1 MLHTITS
8 TLPKVHGGRT
18 KSLLY
23 RIKFLE
29 ENLNQKS
36 IIHTTN
42 YDPDY
47 INIYEDFKERGIIN
61 DSLIIR
67 NIYEWLSNNNLLEV
81 YSKPTM
87 FNKGTKETKVK
98 VPNLREEID
107 KNIVRY
113 YKDKQYVLYR
123 NFYEGTNVLKFE
135 DFMSPFSK
143 KKLERREYTKN
154 GVLHRITNYSATKYS
169 KLYEEYYNKKGDLY
183 LKKHFSDTDKNK
195 LLYIVFYRDNRP
207 FKFFENEKE
216 MFTYYF
222 NHVLEDGAIVFNDAR
237 LLDKSLIECNK
248 KLKRVLVFH
257 STHLINSGIRGSYKI
272 ALSKNEKID
281 KYIVLTNY
289 QKKDIQQDF
298 EINDSKIK
306 VIPHFVEE
314 INDVKIINKID
325 QFCYV
330 GRISKEKQ
338 IDHIIQAF
346 SKYINKG
353 YESKLLIYG
362 KDEDGEKTKLQNLV
376 NELNLENHVEFK
388 GYTNNPKEVFRNSI
402 ASILTSEFEGFG
414 LTIMESLNNGCP
426 IISYNI
432 KYGPSE
438 LIENN
443 QNGILVEKNNI
454 DELAIAMENVRNKPL
469 KDVKLSENF
478 SKQTAINNYKKL
490 LDELQE

>member
-8 TLPKVHGGRT
+8 ILPKVHGGRT

-47 INIYEDFKERGIIN
+47 MNIYDDFKERAIIN
-61 DSLIIR
+61 DSLIIK
-67 NIYEWLSNNNLLEV
+67 NIYEWLSNNNLLEK
-81 YSKPTM
+81 YSKPTI
-87 FNKGTKETKVK
+87 FNKRTKETKVTIS
-98 VPNLREEID
+98 NLKEKID
-107 KNIVRY
+107 ENIVRY
-113 YKDKQYVLYR
+113 YKNKEYILYR

-135 DFMSPFSK
+135 DFMSPFSN

-183 LKKHFSDTDKNK
+183 LKKHFSDIDRNK

-222 NHVLEDGAIVFNDAR
+222 NHVLEDGTIVFNDAR

-257 STHLINSGIRGSYKI
+257 STHLINNDIRGSYKI
-272 ALSKNEKID
+272 ALSKNENID

-298 EINDSKIK
+298 DINESKIK
-306 VIPHFVEE
+306 VIPHFVES
-314 INDVKIINKID
+314 INDSKVTNKID

-353 YESKLLIYG
+353 YKSKLLIYG
-362 KDEDGEKTKLQNLV
+362 KDEDGEKNKLQNLV
-376 NELNLENHVEFK
+376 NELYIENHVEFK
-388 GYTNNPKEVFRNSI
+388 GYTNNPKEVFMNSI

-414 LTIMESLNNGCP
+414 LTIMESLNNDCP

-454 DELAIAMENVRNKPL
+454 DELAIAMENARNKPL